1 MEKTMMLLIS
11 LVVFIQENSHTVA
24 DIAYVGFR
32 FR

>member
-1 MEKTMMLLIS
+1 MILLIS

-24 DIAYVGFR
+24 DVAYVGFC